1 MSRAAQLLDLDAPT
15 ANLLSGAAQ
24 YVAGDATSAA
34 RILDGPPSTDARL
47 AMESLT
53 LRALALASSG
63 DKDGAKHAI
72 ETALELSDTA
82 KDARLVLDARWLG
95 LALGTAGQVLGDTPR
110 PEVDGAPK
118 LPVYTGQADIAHRW
132 TAELMPSSSAAS
144 ATDQTAIELHLAAWR
159 NALALGAPD
168 RLAFRYALMRTEG
181 DAPEAVTA
189 YLVAAARLVDEG
201 RSGDDVEVWLDA
213 FTASDRPRMTFAAY
227 AFHRREAARIRGDQ
241 GSAKLWDD
249 RLRKIRAQ
257 KSDSATIELA
267 RFLDY

>member
-1 MSRAAQLLDLDAPT
+1 
-15 ANLLSGAAQ
+15 
-24 YVAGDATSAA
+24 VAGDATAAA
-34 RILDGPPSTDARL
+34 RTLDGPPSADARL

-53 LRALALASSG
+53 VRALALASSG

-72 ETALELSDTA
+72 ETALELSDAA
-82 KDARLVLDARWLG
+82 KDARLTLDARWLG
-95 LALGTAGQVLGDTPR
+95 LALGTG
-110 PEVDGAPK
+110 EKIDGAPK

-132 TAELMPSSSAAS
+132 TAELTASSSAPSSS
-144 ATDQTAIELHLAAWR
+144 DKTAITLNFAAWQ
-159 NALALGAPD
+159 NALALSGPD
-168 RLAFRYALMRTEG
+168 RLAYRYALMRTEG

-189 YLVAAARLVDEG
+189 YLVAGSRLVDEG
-201 RSGDDVEVWLDA
+201 RNGDGVEVWLDA

-241 GSAKLWDD
+241 ASAKLWDD

-257 KSDSATIELA
+257 KSDAATIELA